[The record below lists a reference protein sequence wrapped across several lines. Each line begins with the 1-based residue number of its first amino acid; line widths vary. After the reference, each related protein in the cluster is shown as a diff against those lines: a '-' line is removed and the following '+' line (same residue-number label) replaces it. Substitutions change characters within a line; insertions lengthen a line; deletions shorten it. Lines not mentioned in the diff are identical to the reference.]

1 MSRQM
6 ERQDKLAR
14 FRGATALLLDVLG
27 EDDEAEGV
35 LDEVAGS
42 VGELVA
48 GDIALV
54 VPRAEVVRADAVAN
68 DGNAKALVLT

>member
-1 MSRQM
+1 VPVATQPRSQLPGVRAVDEQERVMSRQM

-35 LDEVAGS
+35 LDEVAG
-42 VGELVA
+42 G
-48 GDIALV
+48 G
-54 VPRAEVVRADAVAN
+54 RASRCSRERR
-68 DGNAKALVLT
+68 